1 MRFRFLKSLRPLRLT
16 RLRDRSRVASSV
28 PRTSG
33 VVRRDES
40 DAAISGMR
48 ERYVAVAVQIA
59 DTLTVLARAAANAP
73 SKARTA
79 TLTAISQ
86 IAAAQEKL
94 SDETRRLP
102 ASPVERFALM
112 QTVLQAQQG
121 ALVQLALIVK
131 QLSGPPIG
139 RFTGGGK
146 ADQLSRYQLPTAQ
159 VARPKL
165 GRRAPVVSRRAP
177 ADDSEGFPDRWAMS
191 RIERRRQSRAHA
203 RARDR
208 EERRA
213 ARAYRSS
220 SRRIS
225 VFFKAAVSRSLLVV
239 IVVASGLLIA
249 YGTFPQAGDRPE
261 ATRRIDLPTRTL
273 PAATP
278 APVPRTEPPAASQ
291 RTTRG
296 YLPSANTRVAMRDP
310 VIADTP
316 SEPPTSLP
324 PPAAP
329 QYVVR
334 NAPSGVSFAPP
345 IPVTRGPPN
354 AVAPE
359 TRNTPVGPVA
369 AKPEPV
375 PERTVIAAVTPPTKP
390 ADLGFVPVLFTH
402 REESIVNRA
411 FFELQHRFPA
421 QLQRRKVEVQAV
433 DMGEKGV
440 WHRLLLLPP
449 RPRDQADTVC
459 QALMTGGYDRC
470 WVKAY

>member
-1 MRFRFLKSLRPLRLT
+1 
-16 RLRDRSRVASSV
+16 
-28 PRTSG
+28 

-131 QLSGPPIG
+131 QLSGPPTG

-146 ADQLSRYQLPTAQ
+146 RDQLSRYQLPTAQ
-159 VARPKL
+159 LARPKP
-165 GRRAPVVSRRAP
+165 GRRAVVSRRAP
-177 ADDSEGFPDRWAMS
+177 ADEPEGFPDRWAMS
-191 RIERRRQSRAHA
+191 RIERRRQSRAQA
-203 RARDR
+203 RARER

-213 ARAYRSS
+213 ARAHRSS
-220 SRRIS
+220 SQRIS

-261 ATRRIDLPTRTL
+261 PTRRFDLPTRTL

-278 APVPRTEPPAASQ
+278 VAVPRAEPSAAAQ

-310 VIADTP
+310 VIGDTP
-316 SEPPTSLP
+316 SEPPTP
-324 PPAAP
+324 PPQPAP

-334 NAPSGVSFAPP
+334 SAPSGFSFSAP

-354 AVAPE
+354 VVAPE
-359 TRNTPVGPVA
+359 ARNTPVGPAA

-375 PERTVIAAVTPPTKP
+375 PERIVVAAVTPPTKP

-402 REESIVNRA
+402 KEETIVNRA

-421 QLQRRKVEVQAV
+421 QLLRRKVEVQAV

-449 RPRDQADTVC
+449 GPRDQADTIC
-459 QALMTGGYDRC
+459 QALMAGGYDRC

>member
-1 MRFRFLKSLRPLRLT
+1 
-16 RLRDRSRVASSV
+16 
-28 PRTSG
+28 
-33 VVRRDES
+33 
-40 DAAISGMR
+40 MR

-59 DTLTVLARAAANAP
+59 DTLTLLARAAENAP

-94 SDETRRLP
+94 SAETQRLP

-131 QLSGPPIG
+131 QLGEPPTG
-139 RFTGGGK
+139 RLRGGGK
-146 ADQLSRYQLPTAQ
+146 RDQLARYQLPTAQ
-159 VARPKL
+159 PARP
-165 GRRAPVVSRRAP
+165 GRRAVVSRRAP
-177 ADDSEGFPDRWAMS
+177 ADEAEGFPDRRAMS
-191 RIERRRQSRAHA
+191 RIQRRRQSRAQD
-203 RARDR
+203 RARER

-213 ARAYRSS
+213 AREHRRS

-225 VFFKAAVSRSLLVV
+225 VFFKAAVSRSMLVV

-261 ATRRIDLPTRTL
+261 ATTRRIDLPTRTL

-278 APVPRTEPPAASQ
+278 APVPRAEPSAAAQ
-291 RTTRG
+291 RTARG
-296 YLPSANTRVAMRDP
+296 YLPNANTRVAMRDP

-316 SEPPTSLP
+316 SEPPTTP
-324 PPAAP
+324 PQAAP

-334 NAPSGVSFAPP
+334 SAPSGVSFAAPIPPPMGPTNAAAPEARNTPP
-345 IPVTRGPPN
+345 IPVVVP
-354 AVAPE
+354 
-359 TRNTPVGPVA
+359 
-369 AKPEPV
+369 AKAEPV

-402 REESIVNRA
+402 KEEAIVNRA
-411 FFELQHRFPA
+411 FIELQHRFPA
-421 QLQRRKVEVQAV
+421 QLLRRKVEVQAV

-449 RPRDQADTVC
+449 GPREQADAIC
-459 QALMTGGYDRC
+459 QALMAGSYDRC